1 MSPRRILH
9 RTALKISV
17 DNQRCHLYGVC
28 EAEAPSL
35 FELAS
40 GERLRYVSHV
50 TDEHTDQARAA
61 ARCCPMRA
69 IHLSGELSP

>member
-1 MSPRRILH
+1 MSPHRALH
-9 RTALKISV
+9 GTTVKISV
-17 DNQRCHLYGVC
+17 DNSRCHLYGIC

-50 TDEHTDQARAA
+50 TAEHDDQARAA
-61 ARCCPMRA
+61 ARSCPMQA
-69 IHLSGELSP
+69 INLSVESSE

>member
-1 MSPRRILH
+1 M
-9 RTALKISV
+9 A
-17 DNQRCHLYGVC
+17 C

-50 TDEHTDQARAA
+50 TDEHSDQARAA
-61 ARCCPMRA
+61 ARSCPMRA
-69 IHLSGELSP
+69 IHLSGEQSP